1 MTAAA
6 GDVHAEVEAIWRME
20 SAKIIAV
27 LARTVNDVGLAE
39 ELASD
44 AVVSALEQ
52 WPESGVPDKPAAWL
66 MVTAKRRAI
75 DRIRRETNLKEKY
88 AKLTIELEPSLQAD
102 GGIAEAEAE
111 LDDDI
116 GDELLRVI
124 FTACHP
130 ALSVEARTALTL
142 KFAAGLSTPEIARAY
157 LLRESTIGQRIVRAK
172 RALARA
178 NVSFEAPAA
187 AEFDERLADVL
198 EVVYLMFNE
207 GYTATAGEYLVRPQ
221 LCEDAQR
228 LARRVAALVPDQSE
242 VHGLAALLDLQ
253 ASRMR
258 ERVDADGEL
267 VPLPQQNRV
276 AWDRLLIRRGLRSLH
291 RAREL
296 TSNPGPYH
304 LQAAIAACHARART
318 ADDTDWVR
326 IAALYTR
333 LLQVQPS
340 PVVAV
345 NRAVAFGEAFGA
357 AAGLRLV
364 DEVADMPAVKD
375 YHLLPAVRGEMLTR
389 LGRTGEARDEFRR
402 AALLTSNERERYLL
416 ERRAAA
422 R

>member
-1 MTAAA
+1 MAATA
-6 GDVHAEVEAIWRME
+6 GDVHATVEAIWRME

-44 AVVSALEQ
+44 AAVSALEQ

-75 DRIRRETNLKEKY
+75 DRIRREQNLREKY
-88 AKLTIELEPSLQAD
+88 AQLAVELEPSLQGD
-102 GGIAEAEAE
+102 GGIAEADAE

-116 GDELLRVI
+116 GDELLRVV

-130 ALSVEARTALTL
+130 VLSVEARTALTL
-142 KFAAGLSTPEIARAY
+142 KFAAGLTTAEIARAY
-157 LLRESTIGQRIVRAK
+157 LLRESTIAQRIVRAK
-172 RALARA
+172 RNLARA
-178 NVSFEAPAA
+178 NVTFDAPAA
-187 AEFDERLADVL
+187 AEFGQRLADVL

-207 GYTATAGEYLVRPQ
+207 GYTATAGEDLIRPQ

-228 LARRVAALVPDQSE
+228 LARRLTALTPNEPE

-258 ERVDADGEL
+258 ARVDADGAL
-267 VPLPQQNRV
+267 VPMPEQNR
-276 AWDRLLIRRGLRSLH
+276 ASWDRLLIRRGLASLH

-296 TSNPGPYH
+296 TGDPGPYH
-304 LQAAIAACHARART
+304 LQAAIAACHARAAT

-345 NRAVAFGEAFGA
+345 NRAVAFGEAFGPE
-357 AAGLRLV
+357 AGLRLA
-364 DEVADMPAVKD
+364 DDVADLPAVKD
-375 YHLLPAVRGEMLTR
+375 YHLLPVVRAEMLTR
-389 LGRTGEARDEFRR
+389 LGRTGEARDEFAR
-402 AALLTSNERERYLL
+402 AASLTSNDRERELL
-416 ERRAAA
+416 EHRAATL
-422 R
+422 